1 MLVPNTLVAR
11 LSCNRLQGGIA
22 IQVGIFQIALLECGN
37 NASRPQSNS
46 DPLSAQTILQAA
58 HTPQMPTDRLTAWHG

>member
-1 MLVPNTLVAR
+1 
-11 LSCNRLQGGIA
+11 
-22 IQVGIFQIALLECGN
+22 LECGN